1 MAVRVFLSVPVA
13 ITNCQE
19 YLSAAVRIF
28 FRDAHVL
35 PGEFQ
40 TDSCLFNLT
49 ALGSFLK
56 HAIASFAT
64 KSLALDIRL
73 TSLNHEAFS
82 IYRVDVKNNL
92 PIVAPDN
99 CWTSDGLGV
108 ALIFCDRNITKLNPE
123 RSIQFASDGLDRP

>member
-73 TSLNHEAFS
+73 TSLNHEAFTE
-82 IYRVDVKNNL
+82 
-92 PIVAPDN
+92 
-99 CWTSDGLGV
+99 WTL
-108 ALIFCDRNITKLNPE
+108 RITF
-123 RSIQFASDGLDRP
+123 RSWLLTTAGQAMASVWH